1 MTRSTLF
8 AATLAVF
15 VTATA
20 TAAFAADSEGTFD
33 KTLSVSG
40 QPTVSVSTGAGYI
53 HVNPGQ
59 DNQFHVIG
67 HVHANPNSS
76 SSDTDSRVKQIV
88 ASPPIAQSGNTI
100 TLGKHDDTDLYRNIV
115 IDYEITTPRST
126 ALAAN
131 SGSGSVQ
138 IAGIAGTV
146 SAQTGSGP
154 INLSLA
160 NSSDVKAQSGSGS
173 IHIDGFGG
181 GLRAQTGSGAIEA
194 TGNPT
199 ADWRLQ
205 TGSGNIHVKVAP
217 TAHFNLDASTGSG
230 EIHVDQPVT
239 MQGTLNH
246 HHVTGTVNGGG
257 PALRASTG
265 SGSIT
270 INGSATVSELQDK
283 NSLHVPGATDC
294 TENPNQPGCRT
305 N

>member
-8 AATLAVF
+8 AATLALF
-15 VTATA
+15 ATVP
-20 TAAFAADSEGTFD
+20 AAFAADSEGTFD

-40 QPTVSVSTGAGYI
+40 QPTVSISTGAGYI
-53 HVNPGQ
+53 HVNPGS

-76 SSDTDSRVKQIV
+76 SSDTDARVKQIV
-88 ASPPIAQSGNTI
+88 ANPPIAQSGNTI
-100 TLGKHDDTDLYRNIV
+100 TIGKHDDNDLYRNIV
-115 IDYEITTPRST
+115 VDYDVTTPRST
-126 ALAAN
+126 ALSAS

-138 IAGIAGTV
+138 ITGIAGTV
-146 SAQTGSGP
+146 SAQTGSGA

-160 NSSDVKAQSGSGS
+160 NSSDVKAQTGSGS
-173 IHIDGFGG
+173 IHIDGFAG
-181 GLRAQTGSGAIEA
+181 GLRAQTGSGSIEA
-194 TGNPT
+194 TGNLT

-205 TGSGNIHVKVAP
+205 TGSGSIRLKVAP
-217 TAHFNLDASTGSG
+217 TARFNLDASTGSG
-230 EIHVDQPVT
+230 EIHVDQPIT

-270 INGSATVSELQDK
+270 INGSAAVSELRDQ

-294 TENPNQPGCRT
+294 ADNPNQAGCRM